1 MTQSHPHPSPAT
13 ESEPSETEAAS
24 RRRQKLIK
32 PGIQLRL
39 SGVFAGLSVLCLV
52 IQWLLLSSMLANAA
66 HKMPVGGDYLL
77 DLIPSLLFRSL
88 LFSLVIALPL
98 TMLVGVQSTFR
109 ITGPIYR
116 FESFLKEVIRGK
128 QLGPCKIRK
137 GDLLGDL
144 CELING
150 ATEPQRR
157 RAAEAAEQPRAKT
170 DDAAA

>member
-1 MTQSHPHPSPAT
+1 MTQPQAPVSPAP
-13 ESEPSETEAAS
+13 EPDAQSEASS

-39 SGVFAGLSVLCLV
+39 SGIFAGTSVLCLV
-52 IQWLLLSSMLANAA
+52 IQWLLFSSMLSNAA

-77 DLIPSLLFRSL
+77 DLIPTLLFRSI

-98 TMLVGVQSTFR
+98 TMLVGVHSTFR

-128 QLGPCKIRK
+128 QLGPCKIRR

-157 RAAEAAEQPRAKT
+157 RAAEAAEATHVKS
-170 DDAAA
+170 DGKAA

>member
-1 MTQSHPHPSPAT
+1 MSQSLPAPSP
-13 ESEPSETEAAS
+13 ETERPPEAG

-52 IQWLLLSSMLANAA
+52 IQWLLFSSMLSNAA
-66 HKMPVGGDYLL
+66 HKMPIGGDYLL
-77 DLIPSLLFRSL
+77 DLVPTLLFRSL
-88 LFSLVIALPL
+88 FFSLAIALPL
-98 TMLVGVQSTFR
+98 TMLVGVHSTFR

-157 RAAEAAEQPRAKT
+157 RVAETTGAAETTTKSEDEAA
-170 DDAAA
+170 